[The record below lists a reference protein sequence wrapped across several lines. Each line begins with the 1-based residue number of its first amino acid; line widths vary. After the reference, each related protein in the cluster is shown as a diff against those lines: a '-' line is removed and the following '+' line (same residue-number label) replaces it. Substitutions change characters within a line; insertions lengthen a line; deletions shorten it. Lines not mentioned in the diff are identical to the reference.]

1 LTGRRRAWQC
11 AFLLR
16 LEPLDSRPS
25 AILMLS
31 AVGRFSGI
39 VPPSSRMVFRRRKGM
54 RAIEATTFNRV
65 GDLFAWHP
73 RVEPQGE
80 V

>member
-1 LTGRRRAWQC
+1 
-11 AFLLR
+11 
-16 LEPLDSRPS
+16 
-25 AILMLS
+25 MLS